1 MVFLTQLKQG
11 DFPKVSEL
19 VRNTRKEITKMK
31 KILAFTLA
39 MLMILALCACGA
51 KTETPAVATAESKAP
66 EATEAAT
73 EAAPTISEAAQKYP
87 SEKVITW
94 YTQAAGSASDVIA
107 RIVGPKVSEILGQ
120 NIVYEN
126 LGGAGGMNM
135 LMPVYN
141 NDADGYSIASLTVP
155 ALCLTTFSPDCP
167 YTYEDFTPLYCV
179 QKQPQCLTVR
189 ADAPY
194 DTIDEFIKYI
204 EANPDTV
211 RLGSPGASSVHYMA
225 LAGLQIE
232 TGLPFSVVAYDD
244 APTLNAAL
252 LGGHIEGL
260 ALGYSEIAQYVNS
273 GDFKI
278 LCFTTHHEQKPA
290 GYEDLPTF
298 AELGY
303 SAMGVAFQGI
313 CMKAGTD
320 PDVKQKITDAFDQA
334 FADPDIHAQL
344 VEANIWIEGTFETE
358 EGFTKMII
366 DDYNYYEKVLTE
378 TGLMEELYG

>member
-1 MVFLTQLKQG
+1 
-11 DFPKVSEL
+11 
-19 VRNTRKEITKMK
+19 MK
-31 KILAFTLA
+31 KITAILLSLV
-39 MLMILALCACGA
+39 MLLSLCACGSGA
-51 KTETPAVATAESKAP
+51 AQPAPTAQEPAASDSAAAP
-66 EATEAAT
+66 EAG
-73 EAAPTISEAAQKYP
+73 ISEAAQKYP

-107 RIVGPKVSEILGQ
+107 RIIGPKLGEILGQ
-120 NIVYEN
+120 NVVYEN

-141 NDADGYSIASLTVP
+141 NPADGYSIASLTVP
-155 ALCLTTFSPDCP
+155 ALCMTPFSPDCP
-167 YTYEDFTPLYCV
+167 YTYEDFSPLYCV

-194 DTIDEFIKYI
+194 TTIEEFIQYI
-204 EANPDTV
+204 QDHPDTV

-225 LAGLQIE
+225 LAGWQLE

-273 GDFKI
+273 GDFRI

-290 GYEDLPTF
+290 GYEDIPTF

-313 CMKAGTD
+313 CIKAGTD
-320 PDVKQKITDAFDQA
+320 PDVYNILTDAFEQV
-334 FADPDIHAQL
+334 FADPEIIAQL
-344 VEANIWIEGTFETE
+344 TEANIWIEGTFEGPE
-358 EGFTKMII
+358 AFTQTII
-366 DDYNYYEKVLTE
+366 NDYNYYEKVLNE
-378 TGLMEELYG
+378 TGLMQELYG

>member
-1 MVFLTQLKQG
+1 
-11 DFPKVSEL
+11 
-19 VRNTRKEITKMK
+19 MK
-31 KILAFTLA
+31 RFMALA
-39 MLMILALCACGA
+39 LALCMTLALSACSS
-51 KTETPAVATAESKAP
+51 KTETPAATTP
-66 EATEAAT
+66 AAT
-73 EAAPTISEAAQKYP
+73 TSTPAATSTPAKTTNYP

-107 RIVGPKVSEILGQ
+107 RILGPHLEEILGQ
-120 NIVYEN
+120 TIVYEN

-141 NDADGYSIASLTVP
+141 NPAEGYSIASLTVP
-155 ALCLTTFSPDCP
+155 ALCMTPFSPDCP
-167 YTYEDFTPLYCV
+167 YTYEDFDALYCV
-179 QKQPQCLTVR
+179 QKQPQCFTVR

-194 DTIDEFIKYI
+194 DTFEEWVEYVK
-204 EANPDTV
+204 AHPDTV
-211 RLGSPGASSVHYMA
+211 RMGSPGVSSVHYMA
-225 LAGLQIE
+225 LAGLQLE

-244 APTLNAAL
+244 APSLNAAL

-260 ALGYSEIAQYVNS
+260 ALGYSEMKQYVDS

-278 LCFTTHHEQKPA
+278 LCFTTHHESKPA

-303 SAMGVAFQGI
+303 EAMGVAFQGI

-320 PDVKQKITDAFDQA
+320 PEVRQIVIDAFDQV
-334 FADPDIHAQL
+334 FADPEVIQELTNAS
-344 VEANIWIEGTFETE
+344 IWIEGTFDGP
-358 EGFTKMII
+358 EGFSQSII

>member
-1 MVFLTQLKQG
+1 
-11 DFPKVSEL
+11 
-19 VRNTRKEITKMK
+19 MK
-31 KILAFTLA
+31 KLTALLLALV
-39 MLMILALCACGA
+39 MLLSLCACGS
-51 KTETPAVATAESKAP
+51 KPAPAAP
-66 EATEAAT
+66 EKQEPAAT
-73 EAAPTISEAAQKYP
+73 GETAAQAAGISEAAQKYP

-107 RIVGPKVSEILGQ
+107 RIVGPKLGEILGQ
-120 NIVYEN
+120 NVVYEN

-141 NDADGYSIASLTVP
+141 NPADGYSISSLTVP
-155 ALCLTTFSPDCP
+155 ALCMTPFSPDCP
-167 YTYEDFTPLYCV
+167 YSYEDFSPLYCV

-194 DTIDEFIKYI
+194 TTIEEFIQYI
-204 EANPDTV
+204 QDHPNTV

-225 LAGLQIE
+225 LAGWQLE

-260 ALGYSEIAQYVNS
+260 ALGYSEIAQYVAS
-273 GDFKI
+273 GDFRI

-290 GYEDLPTF
+290 GFENLPTF

-313 CMKAGTD
+313 CIKGGTD
-320 PDVKQKITDAFDQA
+320 PDVYKILTDAFDQV
-334 FADPDIHAQL
+334 FADPDIIAQL
-344 VEANIWIEGTFETE
+344 KEANIWIEGTFEGPE
-358 EGFTKMII
+358 KFTQTII
-366 DDYNYYEKVLTE
+366 DDYNYYEKVLNE
-378 TGLMEELYG
+378 TGLMQELYG